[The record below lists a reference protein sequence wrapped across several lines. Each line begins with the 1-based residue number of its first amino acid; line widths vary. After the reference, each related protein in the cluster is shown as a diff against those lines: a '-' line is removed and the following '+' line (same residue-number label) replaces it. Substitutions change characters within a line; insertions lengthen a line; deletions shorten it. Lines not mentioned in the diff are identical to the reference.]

1 MHKIKI
7 HKNVLPCQVVST
19 GIPGQYVTA
28 PDSEGTW
35 SFVEVCHEDD
45 TGQLVHDYFTWERE

>member
-7 HKNVLPCQVVST
+7 HKDVLPCQMVST
-19 GIPGQYVTA
+19 GIAGQYVPA
-28 PDSEGTW
+28 PEESGTY